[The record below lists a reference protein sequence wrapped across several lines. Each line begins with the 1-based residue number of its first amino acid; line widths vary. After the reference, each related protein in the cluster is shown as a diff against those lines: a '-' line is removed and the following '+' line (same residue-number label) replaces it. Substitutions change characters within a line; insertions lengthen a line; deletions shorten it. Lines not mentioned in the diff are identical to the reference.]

1 MGSFVRAENHG
12 AANRIAPVAL
22 LNHFHFLES
31 SWRGKRVGNV
41 FHVILIAFQ
50 VFPVEKFQ
58 PVPFKPLDANSSI
71 SARVGF
77 IVYFGPVW
85 RHRT

>member
-1 MGSFVRAENHG
+1 
-12 AANRIAPVAL
+12 
-22 LNHFHFLES
+22 
-31 SWRGKRVGNV
+31 VGNV

-77 IVYFGPVW
+77 IVYFGPV
-85 RHRT
+85 

>member
-1 MGSFVRAENHG
+1 M
-12 AANRIAPVAL
+12 
-22 LNHFHFLES
+22 
-31 SWRGKRVGNV
+31 GNV

-77 IVYFGPVW
+77 IVYLVLCEDIELKYY
-85 RHRT
+85 